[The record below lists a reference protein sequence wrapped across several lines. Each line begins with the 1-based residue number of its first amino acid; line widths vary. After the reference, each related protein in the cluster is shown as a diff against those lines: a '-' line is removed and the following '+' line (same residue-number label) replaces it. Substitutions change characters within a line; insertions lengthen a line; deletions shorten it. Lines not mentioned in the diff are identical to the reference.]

1 MRCPICDQKLMN
13 CDCTPEERRMHAEI
27 EALEEQEAR
36 LRLTDA
42 EREAVE
48 WFAQFGGDIHA
59 DAAAATLRGLL
70 ERTKGGE
77 R

>member
-1 MRCPICDQKLMN
+1 METVLIGAAD
-13 CDCTPEERRMHAEI
+13 
-27 EALEEQEAR
+27 ALKR

-48 WFAQFGGDIHA
+48 WAASAA
-59 DAAAATLRGLL
+59 DPYYTGHTATLRGLL
-70 ERTKGGE
+70 ERLGK